1 MDAPTP
7 PIWLTEKFPPS
18 RDKLLRLLVCPMPEP
33 LLREIANCDY
43 GCGYDE
49 NLDAL
54 KSICRSADIP
64 TPLGWHPREVCC
76 LTRWSEEHR
85 QPLSDRK
92 SIREFHH
99 KRAFACCIL
108 IMAEAGQLH
117 EEEGDTLV
125 QFVESIVA
133 LEQPKFADAAISM
146 LMWRLSLGE
155 QQGTDR
161 PFFVFAIILMA
172 LLNKSFRIS
181 PLHLSEM
188 QDWGTAEELFVRWQQ
203 EQEEFQVWQVR
214 PSWLIGLNR
223 AGMLNQKWI
232 KLASRLSDCFPVLKP
247 LVSRMTLDD

>member
-1 MDAPTP
+1 MDTPTI
-7 PIWLTEKFPPS
+7 PIWLAEMFPPS
-18 RDKLLRLLVCPMPEP
+18 RDLLLRLLVCPMPEP

-64 TPLGWHPREVCC
+64 TPLEWHPQEVCC
-76 LTRWSEEHR
+76 LMRWSEEHR

-92 SIREFHH
+92 SILAFHH

-117 EEEGDTLV
+117 EEETDSLV

-133 LEQPKFADAAISM
+133 LEQPKFVEAAISM
-146 LMWRLSLGE
+146 LLWRLSLGE

-172 LLNKSFRIS
+172 LLNRSFKIS
-181 PLHLSEM
+181 TSHLPEM
-188 QDWGTAEELFVRWQQ
+188 LDWGTAEELFVRWQQ
-203 EQEEFQVWQVR
+203 EQEEFQVWQAR
-214 PSWLIGLNR
+214 PLWLIGLNR

-232 KLASRLSDCFPVLKP
+232 KLGSRLSDCFPVFKP
-247 LVSRMTLDD
+247 LVSQMAHDD